1 MRGLALEGGGARGA
15 YHIGVVKA
23 LLENGYDFDGFV
35 GTSIGAINAA
45 ALAQGDFNKI
55 HDSWSNISPDQ
66 LFDDDEQ
73 RFFNYI
79 DAHGFRLNTEFSST
93 IKKMLLKM
101 RSGGIG
107 TEKIKAFMKAHISE
121 EVIRKSGKDFGLVT
135 VSLTSRKPF
144 EMMLEDIPDGQLI
157 DYIMASASLPGF
169 RRERI
174 EGNTFIDGAFY
185 DSCPFRLLLDRGY
198 DEIIAVR
205 TNSLGVFR
213 RIEDAE
219 KVKVIAPKTHLGRVL
234 VFTPEHAQANISL
247 GYDDG
252 LQFLAANPLQP

>member
-45 ALAQGDFNKI
+45 ALAQGDFGKT
-55 HDSWSNISPDQ
+55 HDLWANISHDQ

-73 RFFNYI
+73 RFFSYI
-79 DAHGFRLNTEFSST
+79 DSNGFKLNAEFSST
-93 IKKMLLKM
+93 IRKMLLKM
-101 RSGGIG
+101 RDGGIG
-107 TEKIKAFMKAHISE
+107 TDKMRAFIGAHINE
-121 EVIRKSGKDFGLVT
+121 EEIRRSGKDFGLVT

-144 EMMLEDIPDGQLI
+144 ELMLEDIPNGHLI
-157 DYIMASASLPGF
+157 DYVMASASLPGF

-174 EGNTFIDGAFY
+174 EGNAFIDGAFY
-185 DSCPFRLLLDRGY
+185 DSCPFRLLLNRGY
-198 DEIIAVR
+198 DEIIAIR
-205 TNSLGVFR
+205 TNSLGVFHR
-213 RIEDAE
+213 VGAAD
-219 KVKVIAPKTHLGRVL
+219 KVKIIAPKKHLGRVL
-234 VFTPEHAQANISL
+234 VFSPEHSRANISL

-252 LQFLAANPLQP
+252 LKFLDCYA